1 MLKIILFVVLIM
13 AGLLIVLMFLAA
25 QFLSTLDGFFFGQGK
40 LECKPCIC
48 HPECHCETKCIQ
60 QQIMKECNLGV
71 DSHNALVS
79 HHTQENRTTRFILIF
94 SLTANF
100 FLILLLLC
108 RKPVRHCY
116 RTHRIRKQQ
125 QKTNEQEAAAR
136 QQTDRYTIALKKLF
150 APHLEQHP
158 PQQTNL
164 RATSDQPIF
173 QLLST
178 LPLADNL

>member
-25 QFLSTLDGFFFGQGK
+25 QFLPSLDGFFFGQGK

-79 HHTQENRTTRFILIF
+79 T
-94 SLTANF
+94 
-100 FLILLLLC
+100 
-108 RKPVRHCY
+108 
-116 RTHRIRKQQ
+116 THR
-125 QKTNEQEAAAR
+125 KTEQP
-136 QQTDRYTIALKKLF
+136 DLY
-150 APHLEQHP
+150 
-158 PQQTNL
+158 
-164 RATSDQPIF
+164 
-173 QLLST
+173 
-178 LPLADNL
+178 